1 MQKSLQALVE
11 RHACLRTLFFH
22 QENDELMQNVYGY
35 KDAYFESIDGSAW
48 NENKLKRQ
56 VKAVYER
63 PFILEKGPLMR
74 THLFTRSESDH
85 VLLFTFHHIISDG
98 WSLWMIID
106 ELQKLYSAQK
116 TGSKTSL
123 PSILSSYADFVQ
135 WQSEM
140 LNSSRGES
148 LWNYWKNQLSGD
160 LPVITLPIDH
170 PRPVMQTF
178 NGATYSFELD
188 EELSEKIKNLAKA
201 EGVTLFMLLLAAYE
215 VLLYRYTGQEDI
227 LVSSATTGRTN
238 RKFANVMG
246 YFINLIVLR
255 ADFAS
260 NLTFKKFLNH
270 TRETVLG
277 AIKNQD
283 YPFASL
289 VKKLQ
294 IKRDSSYSPLVQT
307 GFILQRPQQ
316 FSTLVDDAEKR
327 INWGGLEIEVFGM
340 GQEEGFYDLR
350 LEVFETKESLLGELK
365 YNTDLFNSDT
375 ITRIAGHFRTLMEE
389 IVANSEQRIRELPLL
404 TKEEKHQI
412 IVEWNDT
419 KADYPKD
426 RCIHQLFEEHVEKDP
441 YAVAVVFEEQ
451 KLTYSELNNRANQL
465 AHYLQALG
473 VKLETLVG
481 ICMERSLEMIIG
493 LLGILKAGGAYVPL
507 DPQYPKERLSF
518 MMDDTQS
525 PILLTQSKLIGS
537 LPEHKA
543 KVVCLDTSWDTVG
556 KESEKNVNSDVK
568 SDNLA
573 YVIYTSGSTGKPKG
587 VMLEHSGLCNVSSSQ
602 IKLFNVNPS
611 SNVLQFSS
619 LSFDAATFEFV
630 MAMLSGATLCLGK
643 REDLLP
649 GPNLIQLLE
658 DLNVTIVTLP
668 PSALANLPYKDLLA
682 LRTITV
688 AGELCSSKL
697 VEHWAEG
704 REFFNLYGPTEGTI
718 WTTAAKCTSSDKKP
732 PIGRPINNT
741 QVYILDANL
750 QLVPIGVPG
759 ELHIAGIGLARGY
772 LNRIELT
779 REKFIPNPFDHDEAN
794 SRLYKTGDLVRYL
807 PDGNIEYLGRIDDQ
821 VKIRGFRIEPGEI
834 EILLGKHLDV
844 KEVVIIVRE
853 DQPGDKR
860 LVAYLVPRR
869 EKTLNIGELRSF
881 LKQKLADYM
890 IPSAFLILEAMPLT
904 PNGKV
909 DRKALLAVDIELTR
923 ETEFVAPSTSTQK
936 SIAKI
941 WAEVLKI
948 EKVGVQ
954 DNFFEI
960 GGDSLLLVHVHSKLQ
975 KKLEMEFPI
984 ADLFQYPT
992 IHSLSQHLSGGSNF
1006 QDFSQQ
1012 LQIHTKARKSR
1023 KKSMNQQRKLRQR
1036 SRLTKPK

>member
-1 MQKSLQALVE
+1 MDLKKFLGDIKIKGVELWVEGNNLRYRSPKGVLTKAKLSEIKQNKQDILQFLKKGDYISKSYRLSLGQETLYLTHNLAPESPIYNLFLAIRIFSKFNVKAMQKSLQALVE

-74 THLFTRSESDH
+74 AHLFTRSESDH

-307 GFILQRPQQ
+307 GFILQRPLQ

-327 INWGGLEIEVFGM
+327 INWGG
-340 GQEEGFYDLR
+340 
-350 LEVFETKESLLGELK
+350 
-365 YNTDLFNSDT
+365 
-375 ITRIAGHFRTLMEE
+375 A
-389 IVANSEQRIRELPLL
+389 
-404 TKEEKHQI
+404 
-412 IVEWNDT
+412 
-419 KADYPKD
+419 
-426 RCIHQLFEEHVEKDP
+426 
-441 YAVAVVFEEQ
+441 
-451 KLTYSELNNRANQL
+451 
-465 AHYLQALG
+465 
-473 VKLETLVG
+473 
-481 ICMERSLEMIIG
+481 
-493 LLGILKAGGAYVPL
+493 
-507 DPQYPKERLSF
+507 
-518 MMDDTQS
+518 
-525 PILLTQSKLIGS
+525 
-537 LPEHKA
+537 
-543 KVVCLDTSWDTVG
+543 
-556 KESEKNVNSDVK
+556 
-568 SDNLA
+568 
-573 YVIYTSGSTGKPKG
+573 
-587 VMLEHSGLCNVSSSQ
+587 
-602 IKLFNVNPS
+602 
-611 SNVLQFSS
+611 
-619 LSFDAATFEFV
+619 
-630 MAMLSGATLCLGK
+630 
-643 REDLLP
+643 
-649 GPNLIQLLE
+649 
-658 DLNVTIVTLP
+658 
-668 PSALANLPYKDLLA
+668 
-682 LRTITV
+682 
-688 AGELCSSKL
+688 
-697 VEHWAEG
+697 
-704 REFFNLYGPTEGTI
+704 
-718 WTTAAKCTSSDKKP
+718 
-732 PIGRPINNT
+732 
-741 QVYILDANL
+741 
-750 QLVPIGVPG
+750 
-759 ELHIAGIGLARGY
+759 
-772 LNRIELT
+772 
-779 REKFIPNPFDHDEAN
+779 
-794 SRLYKTGDLVRYL
+794 
-807 PDGNIEYLGRIDDQ
+807 
-821 VKIRGFRIEPGEI
+821 
-834 EILLGKHLDV
+834 
-844 KEVVIIVRE
+844 
-853 DQPGDKR
+853 
-860 LVAYLVPRR
+860 
-869 EKTLNIGELRSF
+869 
-881 LKQKLADYM
+881 
-890 IPSAFLILEAMPLT
+890 
-904 PNGKV
+904 
-909 DRKALLAVDIELTR
+909 
-923 ETEFVAPSTSTQK
+923 
-936 SIAKI
+936 
-941 WAEVLKI
+941 
-948 EKVGVQ
+948 
-954 DNFFEI
+954 
-960 GGDSLLLVHVHSKLQ
+960 
-975 KKLEMEFPI
+975 
-984 ADLFQYPT
+984 
-992 IHSLSQHLSGGSNF
+992 
-1006 QDFSQQ
+1006 
-1012 LQIHTKARKSR
+1012 
-1023 KKSMNQQRKLRQR
+1023 
-1036 SRLTKPK
+1036 